1 MPDHTAWLGNLA
13 GWHWEQVRHH
23 LLLPKP
29 KPEGGQP
36 RVPDRQRFEGGL
48 WIFLDAPLAAGQYLR
63 RWRSRAPRISILP
76 GGILLV
82 YRGGVSNAVEAS
94 EHSPAL
100 SQLRSAAL
108 NRHRLNAWRCA
119 AHQPAAWDSGR
130 QHPRLTRASW
140 RKL

>member
-48 WIFLDAPLAAGQYLR
+48 WSFQTPHWLLASTSGAGE
-63 RWRSRAPRISILP
+63 
-76 GGILLV
+76 V
-82 YRGGVSNAVEAS
+82 
-94 EHSPAL
+94 
-100 SQLRSAAL
+100 
-108 NRHRLNAWRCA
+108 
-119 AHQPAAWDSGR
+119 AH
-130 QHPRLTRASW
+130 RASPFCQEESCW
-140 RKL
+140 STAAA